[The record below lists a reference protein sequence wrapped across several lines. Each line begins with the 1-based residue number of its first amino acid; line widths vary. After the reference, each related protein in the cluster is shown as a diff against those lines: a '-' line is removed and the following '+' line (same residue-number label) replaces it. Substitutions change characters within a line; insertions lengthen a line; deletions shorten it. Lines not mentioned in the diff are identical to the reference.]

1 MQETFVFDGL
11 HELIRKLEVLPR
23 QTQKSIVKKS
33 LDAGLDDL
41 KGAIKG
47 QAPRGR
53 SGRSQLYLRLRK
65 TAPKKRTRD
74 YIGSMLLQTFGE
86 PFQNQPPSKNA
97 FYSIAVQ
104 YGHKIAGTNR
114 KTRPNRFM
122 ERGAKAALPQVTSA
136 IKDELIRRVIAE
148 MKKS

>member
-1 MQETFVFDGL
+1 MKETFVFDGL

-23 QTQKSIVKKS
+23 ATQKSIVKKS
-33 LDAGLDDL
+33 LDASLDGL
-41 KGAIKG
+41 KAHIKG

-53 SGRSQLYLRLRK
+53 RGQLNLRLRK
-65 TAPKKRTRD
+65 TAPKKRTGG
-74 YIGSMLLQTFGE
+74 YVGSMLLQTFGE

-122 ERGAKAALPQVTSA
+122 ERGAKAALPQVTST
-136 IKDELIRRVIAE
+136 IKDELIRRVTAE

>member
-1 MQETFVFDGL
+1 MKETFVFKGL

-23 QTQKSIVKKS
+23 ATQKSIVKKS
-33 LDAGLDDL
+33 LDASLDGL
-41 KGAIKG
+41 KAHIKH
-47 QAPRGR
+47 QAPRRR
-53 SGRSQLYLRLRK
+53 SGRLALRLRK
-65 TAPKKRTRD
+65 TKPKKRTGD

-114 KTRPNRFM
+114 KTRPNKFM
-122 ERGAKAALPQVTSA
+122 ERGAKAALPQVTST
-136 IKDELIRRVIAE
+136 IKDELIRRVTAE